1 MVVIQHFLKWLETAK
16 TQERADA
23 AAALARAFVQREL
36 KFDDRL
42 VAEAALTLLLDDRS
56 TKVRLALAETLSLS
70 VSAPAH
76 IIAALAA
83 DQVEVAAPVLA
94 RSPLLS
100 DAELIDR
107 VALGCARVQTLIAS
121 RPKLSRSLSASVAEV
136 GSVEACTA
144 LASNEGAEIA
154 PLSFRRMIE
163 RFGAIG
169 PLREALSR
177 NPNLPADCRHLL
189 VEATGNALSALPL
202 VKALMGEERASLI
215 AKDACTRA
223 SVTLIESVADEEHE
237 ALVEHLR
244 LRGELTSGFLVRIVA
259 HGKVDFFRVA
269 LAAITGQDVDRV
281 TALLARGR
289 HSAVAALFKRAGLS
303 AITHAPL
310 LIALDIWREVARGNR
325 MAGPQEVSWSMLQA
339 VDSAQG
345 SDEAEK
351 LTRLLR
357 QIHLE
362 QLRRNA
368 RLQALE
374 LAAA

>member
-1 MVVIQHFLKWLETAK
+1 VVVIQHFLKWLETAK

-42 VAEAALTLLLDDRS
+42 AAEAALTLLLDDRS
-56 TKVRLALAETLSLS
+56 SRVRLALSETLSLS
-70 VSAPAH
+70 ARAPTH

-83 DQVEVAAPVLA
+83 DQAEVAAPVLA

-107 VALGCARVQTLIAS
+107 VALGCVKVQSLIAS
-121 RPKLSRSLSASVAEV
+121 RPRLSRALSASIAEV

-144 LASNEGAEIA
+144 LAGNEGADIA
-154 PLSFRRMIE
+154 SFSFRRMIE
-163 RFGAIG
+163 RFGGNGA
-169 PLREALSR
+169 LRESLSH

-189 VEATGNALSALPL
+189 VEATGMALSTLPL
-202 VKALMGEERASLI
+202 VKALMGEERAGLI
-215 AKDACTRA
+215 AKDACARA

-244 LRGELTSGFLVRIVA
+244 LRGELTSAFLVRIVA

-269 LAAITGQDVDRV
+269 LAAIAGQDVDRV

-289 HSAVAALFKRAGLS
+289 HSALAALFKRAGLS
-303 AITHAPL
+303 AITHAPIL
-310 LIALDIWREVARGNR
+310 TALDIWRDVARGNR

-339 VDSAQG
+339 VDTKLG
-345 SDEAEK
+345 HEDAER
-351 LTRLLR
+351 LSRLLR
-357 QIHLE
+357 QIHLD

>member
-42 VAEAALTLLLDDRS
+42 AAEAALTLLLDDRS

-70 VSAPAH
+70 VRAPTH

-144 LASNEGAEIA
+144 LAGNEGAEIA
-154 PLSFRRMIE
+154 PFSFRRMIE

-177 NPNLPADCRHLL
+177 TPNLPADCRHLL

-223 SVTLIESVADEEHE
+223 SITLIESVADEEHE

-269 LAAITGQDVDRV
+269 LATITGQDVDRV

-339 VDSAQG
+339 VDLAQG